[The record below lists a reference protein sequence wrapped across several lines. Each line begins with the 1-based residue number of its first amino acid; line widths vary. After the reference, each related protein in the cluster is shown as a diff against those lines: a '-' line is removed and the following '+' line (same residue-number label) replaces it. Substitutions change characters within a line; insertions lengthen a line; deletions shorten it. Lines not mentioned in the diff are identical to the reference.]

1 MSERHPFF
9 RFEIVT
15 TAKTLNQ
22 YHARWN
28 RLLDTIPQ
36 YLPSMTWEW
45 HQAWLTANPQF
56 HNRLHFIFAYDQRN
70 HLIGL
75 VPFVEMTAHLA
86 MVNLKVLTLAG
97 IRDHIKTIFIATP
110 EHQLPLL
117 DALMHYLTK
126 EFTQWDLIA
135 FRRLGSNR
143 ADDIFLERIVRH
155 MHLRYSTESPL
166 EIPYLPIQGN
176 WEEYWKNRR
185 KHFRH
190 EYRRKMRKLQQQG
203 HVSITIE
210 EPPLADAVFQRFV
223 MLEDSGWKGRNQ
235 SSLARRPHL
244 LTLYR
249 EAAYRHSPYFRLLQ
263 FELRVNDQVIAASL
277 CPQTRDGLYVY
288 KIAYDESWARYSP
301 GMLLRVAEIQYAMEQ
316 GLGVYSF
323 SGKAQPWMRHFTE
336 RKHFSRDFII
346 YQQSL
351 AATLRHLGYE
361 IARPYLKR
369 LPYLSG
375 LLQRLV
381 EE

>member
-1 MSERHPFF
+1 VSERHPFF

-28 RLLDTIPQ
+28 RLLDTIPH

-45 HQAWLTANPQF
+45 HQAWLQANPQF
-56 HNRLHFIFAYDQRN
+56 CNRLHFIFAYDQRN

-75 VPFVEMTAHLA
+75 IPFVEVTAHLA
-86 MVNLKVLTLAG
+86 MINVKVLTLAG

-143 ADDIFLERIVRH
+143 GDDIFLERIVRH

-176 WEEYWKNRR
+176 WEEYWKSRR

-203 HVSITIE
+203 TVSISIE
-210 EPPLADAVFQRFV
+210 ESPLDDAVFQRFV
-223 MLEDSGWKGRNQ
+223 TLENSGWKG
-235 SSLARRPHL
+235 H
-244 LTLYR
+244 
-249 EAAYRHSPYFRLLQ
+249 Q

-277 CPQTRDGLYVY
+277 CPQTRDGLFVY
-288 KIAYDESWARYSP
+288 KIAYNESWARYSP
-301 GMLLRVAEIQYAMEQ
+301 SILLRVAEIQYAMEQ
-316 GLGVYSF
+316 GLHIYSF
-323 SGKAQPWMRHFTE
+323 SGKAQPWMRHFTN

-375 LLQRLV
+375 LFQRLV